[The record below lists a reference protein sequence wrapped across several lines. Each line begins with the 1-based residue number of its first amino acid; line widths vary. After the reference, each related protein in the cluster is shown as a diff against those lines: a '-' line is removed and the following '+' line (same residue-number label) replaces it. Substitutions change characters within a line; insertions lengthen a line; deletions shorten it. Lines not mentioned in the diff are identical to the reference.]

1 MSLRQASLAF
11 SILLAGATPA
21 AYAQYYGSNSTYENP
36 VQWYVDGGLN
46 VPASNT
52 SNLLNTGWNFGF
64 GVIFR
69 QPSAPFGLR
78 LDVNWSTNNA
88 SAHALYQA
96 SGTTGTNI
104 SGGWADVWSVSAGG
118 EYRYHFNP
126 QMYGYVTAG
135 IGAYYT
141 QVQLT
146 EVGYG
151 YICNPWWYYCYVGTG
166 QAVVASNSST
176 RFGWDAGLGVGYKL
190 PSGVTL
196 FAEAKYTWI
205 DTSNQTITYIPVLFG
220 VRF

>member
-1 MSLRQASLAF
+1 MSLRKASLA
-11 SILLAGATPA
+11 LGTLVAAATPA

-46 VPASNT
+46 VPAGSA
-52 SNLLNTGWNFGF
+52 SNLLSTGWNFGF

-78 LDVNWSTNNA
+78 LDFNYSNNNA
-88 SAHALYQA
+88 SAHGLYQA
-96 SGTTGTNI
+96 ANATGMQIN
-104 SGGWADVWSVSAGG
+104 GGWADVWSLTGGG
-118 EYRYHFNP
+118 EYRVNFNP
-126 QMYGYVTAG
+126 TTYGYLLAG

-151 YICNPWWYYCYVGTG
+151 YVCNPWWGYCYVGTG
-166 QAVVASNSST
+166 NAVVASNAST
-176 RFGWDAGLGVGYKL
+176 RFGWNAGAGVGFKL

-196 FAEAKYTWI
+196 FVEARYTWI
-205 DTSNQTITYIPVLFG
+205 DTSNQRIEYIPVLFG